1 MSAFLKSIVFFA
13 VLFTSVGAVHGKPG
27 REQITALVVQIQRA
41 DYEGDRSTL
50 QRAYKEL
57 EPFVNDKKF
66 GAKVRYWRGFALW
79 RRAINGSNEKVDPK
93 ELEQDLK
100 LAVSEF
106 EASIAQDPTFVDA
119 KAAAGSTLGRLMF
132 LYVRNPTIAGEFA
145 DPKRRQP
152 SVDRAMTY
160 IVEAEAAQPENPR
173 VQWVMGAVRSYLAL
187 KRGESPDKAADA
199 AMESYEK
206 GVKAARAQKTTVR
219 DPLTPSWGEP
229 ECLMSLAGSSLY
241 RSAPNLVASEQYAR
255 AALALV
261 PYWHYVKDI
270 LVPAIESAKA
280 KQAGSDF

>member
-1 MSAFLKSIVFFA
+1 MRVFMKPMVFFA
-13 VLFTSVGAVHGKPG
+13 VLLTSVGSTFLKP
-27 REQITALVVQIQRA
+27 RKEQITTLVVQIQRA
-41 DYEGDRSTL
+41 DYEGDRATL
-50 QRAYKEL
+50 QRAYNEL

-79 RRAINGSNEKVDPK
+79 RRAINGANEKVDPK

-106 EASIAQDPTFVDA
+106 EASMAQDATFVDA

-152 SVDRAMTY
+152 SVDRSIAY
-160 IVEAEAAQPENPR
+160 ILEAEGAEPENPR
-173 VQWVMGAVRSYLAL
+173 VQWVMGAVRSYQAL
-187 KRGESPDKAADA
+187 KRGESRDKAADA

-206 GVKAARAQKTTVR
+206 GVEAARAHKTTVR

-229 ECLMSLAGSSLY
+229 ECLMSLAGSTFY
-241 RSAPNLVASEQYAR
+241 RTAPNLVASEQYAR

-270 LVPAIESAKA
+270 LLPAIETAKA
-280 KQAGSDF
+280 KQAGSDL